1 MAINL
6 GQLRVFE
13 AVTRSG
19 SFSAAAQRLGVTPPA
34 VSLQIRE
41 LERAHDVRLFD
52 RVGRRVTLTPA
63 GKKLAEYAQRIV
75 ALAGDAERALE
86 QTRDFA
92 GGQLRLLASATS
104 AAYYLPPLLTRFRAR
119 YPRIRVALDVANSQR
134 VRERIATLDGDLGML
149 GFDARHPDLV
159 FALVARDPLVVIVAP
174 SHAWSRR
181 RRISMRELG
190 DQPLILRE
198 RGSASRQL
206 VERRLLA
213 LGALGE
219 PAMEIAS
226 NEAIKSA
233 VEMGNGVGLMSAAIV
248 RREVEAGHLRALEVT
263 DARLV
268 RSIYLVH
275 HRERSNSPLVQ
286 ALVKTARTLRR
297 HWEIGGG
304 LRPPSESSPQ
314 PERRGKRPR

>member
-1 MAINL
+1 MCLPWIVAINL

-34 VSLQIRE
+34 VSLQISE

-52 RVGRRVTLTPA
+52 RVGRRVRLTAA
-63 GKKLAEYAQRIV
+63 GKKLEEYAQRIV

-92 GGQLRLLASATS
+92 GGELRLLASATS

-119 YPRIRVALDVANSQR
+119 YPKIRVQLDVANSQR
-134 VRERIATLDGDLGML
+134 VRERIATLEGDLGML
-149 GFDARHPDLV
+149 GVDARHPDLA
-159 FALVARDPLVVIVAP
+159 FELVARDPLVVIVAP
-174 SHAWSRR
+174 SHPWARR
-181 RRISMRELG
+181 RRISMRELA
-190 DQPLILRE
+190 DQALILRE

-213 LGALGE
+213 LGAE
-219 PAMEIAS
+219 ARPAMEIAS

-248 RREVEAGHLRALEVT
+248 RREVDAGHLHALDVS

-268 RSIYLVH
+268 RNIYLVH
-275 HRERSNSPLVQ
+275 HRQRSDSPLIQ
-286 ALVKTARTLRR
+286 ALLKTARSLRH
-297 HWEIGGG
+297 HW
-304 LRPPSESSPQ
+304 
-314 PERRGKRPR
+314 RG